1 MHPIVYYISSH
12 GFGHAARQQAVIQ
25 QLARRGV
32 AVHVRTAAP
41 QQFFQEAAS
50 YHAQRYDV
58 GMLQADALSYDVA
71 GSLRWLE
78 TFMQE
83 QDALIAQEVAFVREI
98 GAGLIV
104 SDMPPLA
111 MEVASA
117 ADVPCLAITHF
128 TWDWVYGHYVD
139 QYPQAVPLI
148 EAIRASYAK
157 TTLALQLQ
165 MPIPH
170 AFDMFPRVEAIPGL
184 YNPVTKSR
192 ADIQAEFNLAPD
204 MRVGL
209 ISMGGHAWS
218 NLDLRALKAMHDWV
232 FLVNDAAWES
242 VSDAPQ
248 RFRRV
253 PPGYAAYQ
261 NLIAHSDVLV
271 GKVGGS
277 TVAEVVGHGTPMI
290 YTTHPLWRESS
301 LLRETLERSAVA
313 SQYLPLENFQ
323 RGEWVEALNAVYE
336 MPRRQ
341 AYSQPNGAA
350 IAAEKVMAMC

>member
-1 MHPIVYYISSH
+1 M
-12 GFGHAARQQAVIQ
+12 
-25 QLARRGV
+25 
-32 AVHVRTAAP
+32 HVRTAAP
-41 QQFFQEAAS
+41 QQFFREAAS

-71 GSLRWLE
+71 GSFRWLE
-78 TFMQE
+78 TFMQGQE
-83 QDALIAQEVAFVREI
+83 ALIVQEVAFVREI

-104 SDMPPLA
+104 SDMPPIA
-111 MEVASA
+111 MEIAAA
-117 ADVPCLAITHF
+117 ADVPSVAITHF

-139 QYPQAVPLI
+139 QYPQAAPLI
-148 EAIRASYAK
+148 DTIRASYAK

-170 AFDMFPRVEAIPGL
+170 PFDMFPAVEAIPGL
-184 YNPVTKSR
+184 YNPTTKSR
-192 ADIQAEFNLAPD
+192 EEIQTEFELPPD
-204 MRVGL
+204 ARVGL

-218 NLDLRALKAMHDWV
+218 NLDLRALKAMEGWV

-242 VSDAPQ
+242 VSDSPQ
-248 RFRRV
+248 NFRCV
-253 PPGYAAYQ
+253 PPGYLDYQ
-261 NLIAHSDVLV
+261 DLIAHADVLV

-301 LLRETLERSAVA
+301 LLRETLERYAVA
-313 SQYLPLENFQ
+313 SHYIPLEDFQ
-323 RGEWVEALNAVYE
+323 RGHWVAALNAVYE

-341 AYSQPNGAA
+341 AYSERNGAA
-350 IAAEKVMAMC
+350 IAADKIRALR